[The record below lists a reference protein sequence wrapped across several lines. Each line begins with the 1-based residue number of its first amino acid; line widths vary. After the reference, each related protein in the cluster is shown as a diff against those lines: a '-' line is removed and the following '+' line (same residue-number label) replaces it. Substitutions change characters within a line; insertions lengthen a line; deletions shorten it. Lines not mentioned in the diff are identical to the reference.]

1 MAHDTSFSDRLKSL
15 MKSKGIK
22 NNNRLAQAIKKP
34 PPVTLKWLK
43 GTIPTNPEDWK
54 LLCEFFGVTAD
65 YLLLGRQD
73 HHNHLPQE
81 QVLRIKFED
90 HANAD
95 YSLVMEPESKFS
107 LTELKEEHRHDV
119 RRADDRFKDK
129 LILFF
134 LSSFLKIKIPPQNE
148 DNRS

>member
-1 MAHDTSFSDRLKSL
+1 

-22 NNNRLAQAIKKP
+22 NNNRLAQAINRP
-34 PPVTLKWLK
+34 APVTLKWLK

-65 YLLLGRQD
+65 FLLLGRD
-73 HHNHLPQE
+73 HHNQVPRRE

-95 YSLVMEPESKFS
+95 YSLVMEPEPEFS

-119 RRADDRFKDK
+119 RRADDKLKDK
-129 LILFF
+129 LIMFF
-134 LSSFLKIKIPPQNE
+134 LSRFLKLKISPQDE
-148 DNRS
+148 VD